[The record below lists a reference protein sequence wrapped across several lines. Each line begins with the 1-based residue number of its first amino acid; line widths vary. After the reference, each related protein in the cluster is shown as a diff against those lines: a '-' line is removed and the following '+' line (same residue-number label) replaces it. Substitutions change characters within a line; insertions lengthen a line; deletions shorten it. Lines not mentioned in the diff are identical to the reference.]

1 MLLRNKTGEEWISLG
16 GSQRGD
22 FAFARDLI
30 ITAGRTLVGRGF
42 FFGLP
47 LGDNELVALESAEC
61 GIDGATG
68 QAGHLHDIE
77 AEAVAEA
84 ECLEDESRA
93 MGESRGTHKLCSML
107 SRSSV
112 LHRVTIM
119 LELKNVSK
127 SYRSIPA
134 VEDVSFVLKEGEV
147 LGYLGPN
154 GSGKST
160 TVKMVIGLIQ
170 PTKGKVLFEGRSIH
184 DDLASYRAQL
194 GYVPEEAQVYTHLS
208 GLEYLQLIGR
218 LRGMQE
224 SLIER
229 KARELLQLLSLEAA
243 QYSALSD
250 YSKGMKQRVLIVAAL
265 LHDPKLIVFDEP
277 LSGLDAVS
285 ARLFKDLLVLLA
297 REGKA
302 ILYIS
307 HVLEVVE
314 RVCNRVI
321 VLAKGKVVADAAPR
335 ELTQLME
342 LPTLES
348 VFAQLV
354 QQTDTEQVAREM
366 VDTMK
371 VQHA

>member
-1 MLLRNKTGEEWISLG
+1 
-16 GSQRGD
+16 
-22 FAFARDLI
+22 
-30 ITAGRTLVGRGF
+30 
-42 FFGLP
+42 
-47 LGDNELVALESAEC
+47 
-61 GIDGATG
+61 
-68 QAGHLHDIE
+68 
-77 AEAVAEA
+77 
-84 ECLEDESRA
+84 
-93 MGESRGTHKLCSML
+93 
-107 SRSSV
+107 
-112 LHRVTIM
+112 M
-119 LELKNVSK
+119 LELKHVSK

-134 VEDVSFVLKEGEV
+134 VEDVSFVLREGEV

-160 TVKMVIGLIQ
+160 TVKMIIGMIQ
-170 PTKGKVLFEGRSIH
+170 PTKGKVFFAGRNIH
-184 DDLASYRAQL
+184 DDLTSFRAHL
-194 GYVPEEAQVYTHLS
+194 GYVPEEAHVYTHLS

-224 SLIER
+224 SLIDR
-229 KARELLQLLSLEAA
+229 KARTLLQLLSLEAA

-250 YSKGMKQRVLIVAAL
+250 YSKGMKQRVLIAAAL

-314 RVCNRVI
+314 RVCDRVI

-335 ELTQLME
+335 DLTRLME

-354 QQTDTEQVAREM
+354 QQTNTEQVAQDL
-366 VDTMK
+366 VDVMK
-371 VQHA
+371 VRHD

>member
-1 MLLRNKTGEEWISLG
+1 M
-16 GSQRGD
+16 
-22 FAFARDLI
+22 
-30 ITAGRTLVGRGF
+30 
-42 FFGLP
+42 
-47 LGDNELVALESAEC
+47 
-61 GIDGATG
+61 
-68 QAGHLHDIE
+68 
-77 AEAVAEA
+77 
-84 ECLEDESRA
+84 
-93 MGESRGTHKLCSML
+93 
-107 SRSSV
+107 
-112 LHRVTIM
+112 LHRVMVM
-119 LELKNVSK
+119 LELMDVSK

-134 VEDVSFVLKEGEV
+134 VENVSFVLNEGEV

-160 TVKMVIGLIQ
+160 TVKMVIGMIQ
-170 PTKGKVLFEGRSIH
+170 PTKGKVLFAGRNIH

-224 SLIER
+224 KLIER
-229 KARELLQLLSLEAA
+229 KARTLLQLLSLEAA

-250 YSKGMKQRVLIVAAL
+250 YSKGMKQRVLIAAAL
-265 LHDPKLIVFDEP
+265 LHDPKLIIFDEP
-277 LSGLDAVS
+277 LSGLDAVT

-314 RVCNRVI
+314 RVCDRVI
-321 VLAKGKVVADAAPR
+321 TLSKGKVVADASPSKLT
-335 ELTQLME
+335 ELTKLKD
-342 LPTLES
+342 LES

-354 QQTDTEQVAREM
+354 QQTDTEQVARDL
-366 VDTMK
+366 VGVMK
-371 VQHA
+371 AQYCRKANPPPPPATFSAASSTTTRSRSKAKPKPPSSARSASAPS